1 MDAGLPA
8 VDPCQLPAGMMQERT
23 VDGGD
28 LGTIILRRN
37 PRAGHYSLRVK
48 DGQVIGTMP
57 PRGSE
62 RELLAFIDRQRQRL
76 LRMLR
81 RSPKRPPWNEST
93 DVQTCTFRVHVFR
106 TSRANFYANLRDG
119 VLHVACPE
127 ATDFEQERV
136 QQLLQGLFEKALRHE
151 AKRTL
156 PGRLQKLAARHSFH
170 YTGVTVRNTQSR
182 WGSCSSQKRISLSLS
197 LMLLPE
203 HLIDYVLLHELCHT
217 VEMNH
222 GERFW
227 QLMDKVTDHRAQML
241 RRELKNWR
249 MLPAGKTDA
258 GDSE

>member
-1 MDAGLPA
+1 
-8 VDPCQLPAGMMQERT
+8 MMPERT

-57 PRGSE
+57 SQGSE

-76 LRMLR
+76 QRMLR
-81 RSPKRPPWNEST
+81 RSPKRQPWNEST
-93 DVQTCTFRVHVFR
+93 DVQTYTFRVHVFR
-106 TSRANFYANLRDG
+106 TSRSNFYANLRDG
-119 VLHVACPE
+119 VLHLACPQE
-127 ATDFEQERV
+127 TDFEHEQV
-136 QQLLQGLFEKALRHE
+136 QQLLQTLFEKALRCE
-151 AKRTL
+151 AKRIL
-156 PGRLQKLAARHSFH
+156 PHRLQMLAARHSFH
-170 YTGVTVRNTQSR
+170 YTGVTVRHTQSR
-182 WGSCSSQKRISLSLS
+182 WGSCSSRKHISLSLS

-227 QLMDKVTDHRAQML
+227 RRMDQVTGNRTQLL
-241 RRELKNWR
+241 RRELKKYP
-249 MLPAGKTDA
+249 MLPARQ
-258 GDSE
+258 